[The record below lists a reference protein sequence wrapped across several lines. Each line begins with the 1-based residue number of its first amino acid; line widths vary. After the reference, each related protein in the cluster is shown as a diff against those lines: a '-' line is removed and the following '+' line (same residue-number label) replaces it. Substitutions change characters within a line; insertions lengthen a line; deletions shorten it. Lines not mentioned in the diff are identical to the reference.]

1 MDLTTLP
8 HCVAPPHNSI
18 LRTFESIVY
27 TLLSRVRWQ
36 QQREW
41 GSDVVGP
48 SRAGLVTDDKV
59 AEKNMMLKRVFVCW
73 EEESAGKILPKN
85 PRLQRE
91 RDVTVERIQGV
102 P

>member
-1 MDLTTLP
+1 MCISLCDLT
-8 HCVAPPHNSI
+8 
-18 LRTFESIVY
+18 F
-27 TLLSRVRWQ
+27 
-36 QQREW
+36 
-41 GSDVVGP
+41 VVFGVIDIA
-48 SRAGLVTDDKV
+48 SKFL
-59 AEKNMMLKRVFVCW
+59 AEKNMMMKRVFVCW